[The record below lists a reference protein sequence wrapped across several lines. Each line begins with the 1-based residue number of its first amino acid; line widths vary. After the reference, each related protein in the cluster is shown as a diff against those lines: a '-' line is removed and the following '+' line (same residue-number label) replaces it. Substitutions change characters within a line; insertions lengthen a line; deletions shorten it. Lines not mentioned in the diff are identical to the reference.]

1 MSASA
6 GGAGEADMV
15 LLSLCNLLATPCAVG
30 CGALLPSFSGGAG
43 EGVVMS
49 LAWVATIDPG
59 AWLLAS
65 LSTVERSA

>member
-30 CGALLPSFSGGAG
+30 CGALLPSFTGGAG
-43 EGVVMS
+43 EGVVLS
-49 LAWVATIDPG
+49 LS
-59 AWLLAS
+59 LLAS
-65 LSTVERSA
+65 PGTVA